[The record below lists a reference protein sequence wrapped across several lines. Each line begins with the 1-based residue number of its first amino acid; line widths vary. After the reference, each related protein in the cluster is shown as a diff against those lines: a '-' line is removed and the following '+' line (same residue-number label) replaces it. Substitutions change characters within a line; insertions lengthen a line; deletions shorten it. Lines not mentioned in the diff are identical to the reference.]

1 VIVRKSSYEREVER
15 LENELAFVR
24 AEHDRQRE
32 VLIRDLR
39 DALAE
44 DITGRVRGETKEERD
59 ALMRHRDRFVRLLRA
74 CQTLLP
80 EARRE
85 ASIAVFS
92 EEQVLAEIRAIL
104 RELQNES
111 SPFLTGKLN
120 PLDGSGFVQ

>member
-1 VIVRKSSYEREVER
+1 VIVRKSTHLAEVAR
-15 LENELAFVR
+15 LGNELAFVR

-32 VLIRDLR
+32 ILIRDLR
-39 DALAE
+39 DAVAD

-80 EARRE
+80 EARKD
-85 ASIAVFS
+85 ASIAVLS
-92 EEQVLAEIRAIL
+92 EEQVLAEIRAVL
-104 RELQNES
+104 RELQNEA